1 MTISNY
7 LLCQMAFKRK
17 FSRPKSYK
25 KSRRGKYSRTAAPR
39 QFAAKVKQVLMKKT
53 ETKYLDRGVEN
64 QQLYHN
70 TGFGVGIP
78 PFPISSIPGLFDSW
92 ANITMGTSR
101 SERIGDRITPRGM
114 SLKIYLANKADRPN
128 TMVRLIVAVLP
139 KSRGTTVTGSQFSPF
154 QIPNTGILGNVMLY
168 PPDQDKGVQFLY
180 DKIHRIGPNQ
190 AIGRNYPEYGSTA
203 REGTKVVKLWIKRK
217 RSSDI
222 IYDTVTQE
230 IVNKPIA
237 VYAIPYE
244 QYSTLTTDNIASFAC
259 YQRLYYKD
267 L

>member
-1 MTISNY
+1 
-7 LLCQMAFKRK
+7 MAFKRK
-17 FSRPKSYK
+17 FSRPRSYK

-53 ETKYLDRGVEN
+53 ETKYLDRGIEN

-78 PFPISSIPGLFDSW
+78 PFPVSSIPSLFDSW

-139 KSRGTTVTGSQFSPF
+139 KSRGTTVTGSQFNPF
-154 QIPNTGILGNVMLY
+154 QIPNTGILGNRMLF
-168 PPDQDKGVQFLY
+168 PPDQDKGVKFLY
-180 DKIHRIGPNQ
+180 DQVHRLGNQ
-190 AIGRNYPEYGSTA
+190 LPGAPGNFSSKEV
-203 REGTKVVKLWIKRK
+203 TKVVKLWIKRK

-244 QYSTLTTDNIASFAC
+244 QFSTLETDNIASFAC
-259 YQRLYYKD
+259 FQRLYYKD

>member
-1 MTISNY
+1 
-7 LLCQMAFKRK
+7 
-17 FSRPKSYK
+17 
-25 KSRRGKYSRTAAPR
+25 
-39 QFAAKVKQVLMKKT
+39 MKKT
-53 ETKYLDRGVEN
+53 ETKYLDRGIEN

-78 PFPISSIPGLFDSW
+78 PFPVSSIPSLFDSW
-92 ANITMGTSR
+92 ANITMGVAR

-114 SLKIYLANKADRPN
+114 SLKIYLANKSDRPN
-128 TMVRLIVAVLP
+128 TMIRLIVAVLP
-139 KSRGTTVTGSQFSPF
+139 KSRGTTVTGSQFNPF
-154 QIPNTGILGNVMLY
+154 QLPNTGVLGNRMLY
-168 PPDQDKGVQFLY
+168 PADTDKGVKFLY
-180 DKIHRIGPNQ
+180 DQIIKLNQ
-190 AIGRNYPEYGSTA
+190 NPWYSTPVNGK
-203 REGTKVVKLWIKRK
+203 EPTKVVKLWIKRK

-244 QYSTLTTDNIASFAC
+244 QFSTLETDNIASFAC

-267 L
+267 F